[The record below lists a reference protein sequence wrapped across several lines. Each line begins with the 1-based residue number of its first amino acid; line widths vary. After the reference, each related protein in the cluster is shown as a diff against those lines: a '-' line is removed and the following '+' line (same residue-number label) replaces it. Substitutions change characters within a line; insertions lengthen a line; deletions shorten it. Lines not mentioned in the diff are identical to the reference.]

1 MDIDLLS
8 PGAMMSWIG
17 RPFRR
22 LRLWMRRHPVRTGLI
37 GIVVLACVAA
47 LIVFWPKLFPPQC
60 GPGMSASGDACIGVD
75 LASGPIVK
83 GEPAEMGVLEADI
96 KANND
101 IRTSDGR
108 PSQDYISI
116 VLLQDFSP
124 VTGVDT
130 VSYSDFYPDIQGA
143 ITAVWRANHTAAVQ
157 GSLPKVKLFL
167 ANMGSKNGNWS
178 EAVDQIKANA
188 PGNHITSV
196 IGLGQSTD
204 ATRAAAAKI
213 VNDAHL
219 PVIGATV
226 TGDTMNFYPN
236 STRRNNGFFRVS
248 PTNSDTVA
256 AATRYIA
263 SIEPDQS
270 HVAIVQDNAPGDGYN
285 QTLASAAD
293 SDMPSAHQFPFTSPT
308 TQPTGTERNPELIQQ
323 FSFLVQNVCSV
334 TPKVIYFAARGA
346 DLGAFVQ
353 TWTQTATTCA
363 NGDITII
370 TGDDGG
376 AAIDDPALHQAVR
389 GRHVRVFFTAEASA
403 DEWGPCLS
411 SGPRDQAQFDYDTF
425 QEAFTGQPDV
435 CPPHQHLVAEDGAL
449 PLSFGLP
456 DLRSGEAIL
465 TQDAGAVAITAARRA
480 DLGADNAG
488 DGGIVV
494 RDPSSQI
501 GLIEEMRCT
510 NKVHGASGL
519 IQFSPNA
526 ADYGNPIAKPVPIVE
541 IHADGSTTTVPGA
554 VPSDPAATC

>member
-1 MDIDLLS
+1 VSGVVVVAGVVAGIT
-8 PGAMMSWIG
+8 W
-17 RPFRR
+17 
-22 LRLWMRRHPVRTGLI
+22 WPVS
-37 GIVVLACVAA
+37 A
-47 LIVFWPKLFPPQC
+47 PPC
-60 GPGMSASGDACIGVD
+60 GPGMSLIGDACVGVD
-75 LASGPIVK
+75 LASGPMSK
-83 GEPAEMGVLEADI
+83 GEPAGLRALEADI
-96 KANND
+96 KAGND
-101 IRTSDGR
+101 IRTSDGK
-108 PSQDYISI
+108 PSQDYVSI
-116 VLLQDFSP
+116 VLLLDLSP
-124 VTGVDT
+124 VSGVDT
-130 VSYSDFYPDIQGA
+130 VAYPDVYPDIEGA

-167 ANMGSKNGNWS
+167 GNMGSRNAKWS

-188 PGNHITSV
+188 AANHITSV

-204 ATRAAAAKI
+204 ATRSAAAKI
-213 VNDAHL
+213 VNEAHL

-236 STRRNNGFFRVS
+236 STRRNSGFFRVA
-248 PTNSDTVA
+248 PTNTDTVA

-263 SIEPDQS
+263 SVQPDQS
-270 HVAIVQDNAPGDGYN
+270 AVAIVQDNAAGDDYN
-285 QTLASAAD
+285 QTLATAAD
-293 SDMPSAHQFPFTSPT
+293 GDMPSAHQFPFTSPT
-308 TQPTGTERNPELIQQ
+308 TQAAGTDRRSLLVQQ

-334 TPKVIYFAARGA
+334 SPKVIYFAARGA

-353 TWTQTATTCA
+353 TWTQAGTPCA

-376 AAIDDPALHQAVR
+376 AAIDDPAVHQAVR
-389 GRHVRVFFTAEASA
+389 GRHVRVLFTAEASA

-411 SGPRDQAQFDYDTF
+411 SGPRSAAQIDYDTF

-435 CPPHQHLVAEDGAL
+435 CAPHQHLVADDGAT

-465 TQDAGAVAITAARRA
+465 TQDAGVVAITAARRA
-480 DLGADNAG
+480 DQGVDNAG
-488 DGGIVV
+488 DGGVVV

-519 IQFSPNA
+519 VQFSPNS
-526 ADYGNPIAKPVPIVE
+526 ADYGNPIAKPVPVVE
-541 IHADGSTTTVPGA
+541 IHADGTTSTLPGTTVPT
-554 VPSDPAATC
+554 DPATNC

>member
-1 MDIDLLS
+1 
-8 PGAMMSWIG
+8 MMSWIG

-47 LIVFWPKLFPPQC
+47 LIVFWGTLFPPQC

-75 LASGPIVK
+75 LASGQISK
-83 GEPAEMGVLEADI
+83 GEPAEMGALEADI

-101 IRTSDGR
+101 IRTSDGQ

-130 VSYSDFYPDIQGA
+130 RSYSDAYPDIEGA
-143 ITAVWRANHTAAVQ
+143 ITAAWRANHTAAVQ

-167 ANMGSKNGNWS
+167 GNMGSQYAHWS
-178 EAVDQIKANA
+178 DAVDQIVANA
-188 PGNHITSV
+188 AANHITSV

-204 ATRAAAAKI
+204 ATRAAAARI
-213 VNDAHL
+213 VDKAHL

-226 TGDTMNFYPN
+226 TGDTMNFYPD

-248 PTNSDTVA
+248 PTNTDTAAVA
-256 AATRYIA
+256 SRYIA
-263 SIEPDQS
+263 NIQPDQS
-270 HVAIVQDNAPGDGYN
+270 HVAIVQDNVPGDGYN

-293 SDMPSAHQFPFTSPT
+293 SYMPAAHRFPFTSPASLPPGIKRS
-308 TQPTGTERNPELIQQ
+308 QELIRQ
-323 FSFLVQNVCSV
+323 FSFLDQNICSV
-334 TPKVIYFAARGA
+334 APKVIYFAGRGA

-353 TWTQTATTCA
+353 TWTQAGTPCA
-363 NGDITII
+363 NGKLTVV

-389 GRHVRVFFTAEASA
+389 AGVTVLFTAEASA
-403 DEWGPCLS
+403 DEWGPCPANTAP
-411 SGPRDQAQFDYDTF
+411 GIEQASYDAF
-425 QEAFTGQPDV
+425 QAVFTGQPDV
-435 CPPHQHLVAEDGAL
+435 CTHQHVTADDGAA

-465 TQDAGAVAITAARRA
+465 AHDAGVVAIIAARQA
-480 DLGADNAG
+480 DRDVDNAA

-494 RDPSSQI
+494 RDPYSQV
-501 GLIEEMRCT
+501 GFIEEMRCT
-510 NKVHGASGL
+510 NRVQGASGL
-519 IQFSPNA
+519 IQFSQDSA
-526 ADYGNPIAKPVPIVE
+526 SYGNPIAKPVPVVE
-541 IHADGSTTTVPGA
+541 IHADGTTSTVSAAPGA
-554 VPSDPAATC
+554 APAVTC